1 MLQFY
6 DFILWLLF
14 WFQLRIDH
22 VLAGFYHHK
31 FPNRR
36 TLGDT
41 SSHFFVAIKT
51 GYFLREVAQS
61 PSEIVASKTGIFN
74 LNRDVFTN
82 TNSCFFAPN
91 PEHST
96 VIFNRFGLRTFGN
109 NNFLRLPLWRLNVRK
124 QDHHVCCSLSL
135 SECLPLTAP
144 QWKMNRTTALHETSS
159 RSQTAMMCWEEIWS
173 ERYII
178 FPWEDFEL
186 KSRTGGQQFN
196 VSVKWH
202 ENRTSWFVETKQ
214 LSR

>member
-51 GYFLREVAQS
+51 GYFSREVAQS

-74 LNRDVFTN
+74 PNRDVFTN
-82 TNSCFFAPN
+82 TNSCFLRPTLSTALWYLTGLDW
-91 PEHST
+91 EHLAT
-96 VIFNRFGLRTFGN
+96 TIFS
-109 NNFLRLPLWRLNVRK
+109 LPLWRLNVRK